1 MSTISNQNKT
11 CAKSQVLADFIVEL
25 PTKEARENLLDT
37 NWLLHED
44 GSSSKQGSGVG
55 ICRTSPTCGV
65 LEQSFR
71 LNFEATSNL
80 VANQFNGEYIA
91 RDEQMEAYIA
101 HVQNQAKQFDEF
113 ELTRIPRGEN
123 TAADALAALASTS
136 DLNLRKVIPVELI
149 EKPSIELD
157 KEEHAFPV
165 QSAANCEDASK
176 SNDVS
181 DLDCDSEWIEPI
193 RSYISEGKVPWDKWE
208 AGKLKAQAARFV
220 LVEEKLFKCR

>member
-1 MSTISNQNKT
+1 
-11 CAKSQVLADFIVEL
+11 
-25 PTKEARENLLDT
+25 
-37 NWLLHED
+37 
-44 GSSSKQGSGVG
+44 
-55 ICRTSPTCGV
+55 
-65 LEQSFR
+65 
-71 LNFEATSNL
+71 
-80 VANQFNGEYIA
+80 
-91 RDEQMEAYIA
+91 MEAYIA

-123 TAADALAALASTS
+123 TSADALAALASTS
-136 DLNLRKVIPVELI
+136 DLNLRRVIQVELI

-165 QSAANCEDASK
+165 QSTANCEDALK

-193 RSYISEGKVPWDKWE
+193 RSYISEGKVPLDKWE

-220 LVEEKLFKCR
+220 LVEEKLFKWRLYGPLMTSVEKEAARKVMKEVHGGSC